1 MKEKSKCSCGAG
13 NKITCPNCSKI
24 KMVIMLKNGNTE
36 LKLKTTNNRYANP
49 VWYSPLS
56 KNRKPTQLIINS
68 MYKRFEKSIYKAAT
82 NKVIFYN
89 NFTKE
94 FITSK

>member
-1 MKEKSKCSCGAG
+1 
-13 NKITCPNCSKI
+13 
-24 KMVIMLKNGNTE
+24 MLKNGNTG

-49 VWYSPLS
+49 VWYSPFS
-56 KNRKPTQLIINS
+56 KNRKPKQLIIDS
-68 MYKRFEKSIYKAAT
+68 MYKRFEKSIYKGVT

-89 NFTKE
+89 NFTKG